1 MLDYLFFGIFP
12 YIAFTL
18 FIFGI
23 FYRFYNDRF
32 SLSSQSSQFL
42 GSKRS
47 LIVGSLLWHWGIIMI
62 LTMHL
67 LGILT
72 PKYFDRLV
80 TSDNRETWEQAGW
93 IIASALIIGLT
104 ILLVRRVI
112 NPRLRTVT
120 STIDWVI
127 LVALLVQACFGLWI
141 AFWNSQYVGWPS
153 FTDAWPFIDAKKAES
168 GTIYASSWFT
178 SDIGEWFRS
187 LLAFNPQIDKV
198 AGYEWQLQFHFINGL
213 FIIAIFPFTRLVHLF
228 SYPFRYIWRSYQV
241 VIWNRPPY
249 KRDWQWDL

>member
-1 MLDYLFFGIFP
+1 MLSYLLFGIFP

-18 FIFGI
+18 FIFGM

-32 SLSSQSSQFL
+32 SFSSQSSQFL

-62 LTMHL
+62 FTMHL

-104 ILLVRRVI
+104 ILLIRRII
-112 NPRLRTVT
+112 NPRLRVVT
-120 STIDWVI
+120 STIDWVM
-127 LVALLVQACFGLWI
+127 LVSLLVQASFGLWI
-141 AFWNSQYVGWPS
+141 AFWYSYYSREDPV
-153 FTDAWPFIDAKKAES
+153 
-168 GTIYASSWFT
+168 YASSWFT
-178 SDIGEWFRS
+178 SDIGEWFKS

-198 AGYEWQLQFHFINGL
+198 TGYEWQLQYHFINGL
-213 FIIAIFPFTRLVHLF
+213 FIIAIFPFTRLVHVF